1 MSIIGDPR
9 YADLIWHGFLMTVLL
24 STTVIVASNLVAYL
38 LAVYMLRPAARFRR
52 VIVAYSLF
60 ARAAPVLALMFLL
73 YYGLPRAGIYLEPVI
88 AALAGLVFAST
99 AYNLEF
105 LRSGFEG
112 VKPGQSEAAE
122 ALGLRRHWVVWKIMT
137 PQAYA
142 VAAPALFSNAIQ
154 MVKGSSLAS
163 LVTIAELTS
172 ASTTIIAE
180 TYRAIEVLFVIS
192 ILYMLLCGALIAL
205 QHLYESRRRWKVN

>member
-1 MSIIGDPR
+1 MSIISDPR
-9 YADLIWHGFLMTVLL
+9 YAELIWRGFLMTVFL
-24 STTVIVASNLVAYL
+24 STTVIVVSNVAAYL
-38 LAVYMLRPAARFRR
+38 LAIYMLRPTARFRR
-52 VIVAYSLF
+52 VVIGYSLF
-60 ARAAPVLALMFLL
+60 ARAAPVLALLFLL
-73 YYGLPRAGIYLEPVI
+73 YYGLPRAGIYLEPVV

-112 VKPGQSEAAE
+112 VKPGQSEAAT
-122 ALGLRRHWVVWKIMT
+122 ALGLKSHWVVWKIMT

-154 MVKGSSLAS
+154 MIKGSSLAS

-180 TYRAIEVLFVIS
+180 TYRAMEVLFVIS

-205 QHLYESRRRWKVN
+205 QHVYENRRRWKVS